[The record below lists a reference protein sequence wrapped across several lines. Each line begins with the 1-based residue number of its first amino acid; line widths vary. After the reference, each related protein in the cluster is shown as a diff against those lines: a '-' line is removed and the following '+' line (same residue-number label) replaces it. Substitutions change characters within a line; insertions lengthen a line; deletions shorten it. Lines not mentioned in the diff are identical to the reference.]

1 MSSYFPLSG
10 DSLNEIFLSS
20 SHIYIK
26 EKEKSLQRDIK
37 IVVERSWK
45 GLKIWLFVYSLNFP
59 DIDEISQIFSVN
71 K

>member
-1 MSSYFPLSG
+1 MRSFSLPL
-10 DSLNEIFLSS
+10 
-20 SHIYIK
+20 IYIYK
-26 EKEKSLQRDIK
+26 RREKSLQRDIK

-45 GLKIWLFVYSLNFP
+45 GLKVWLFVYSLNFP